1 MVTRDDNVLHYL
13 LTALLNIVRKTQK
26 TVDISES
33 WYYHRLIK
41 YEQRRLY
48 RNGSFVRYGSLTR
61 EWGKVTAKAPH
72 EPIPC
77 ALRKLSVGES
87 QSLGAI
93 LRRQGMHPLEARV
106 GKPTVSS
113 ECCFQNGYGDV
124 LYG

>member
-1 MVTRDDNVLHYL
+1 MLHYFLTAPPEYCAKNTKKL
-13 LTALLNIVRKTQK
+13 LTFQNHGIIIDSSNTSRGACTATAV
-26 TVDISES
+26 
-33 WYYHRLIK
+33 
-41 YEQRRLY
+41 
-48 RNGSFVRYGSLTR
+48 FVRYGSLTR
-61 EWGKVTAKAPH
+61 EWGKVRAKAPH

-93 LRRQGMHPLEARV
+93 LRRQGMHLLEARV